1 MLWLALVFPDWPLQ
15 ALFRNQA
22 HAQPLAVAE
31 RQRVLALDAAALA
44 QGVRAGQGLA
54 DALAV
59 APTLLVRPRSDD
71 TECRALR
78 DAAGCALR
86 YTPGVVL
93 ETDGLLMEIAGSV
106 KLFGGLDHLLRQVRS
121 DLAAA
126 GFRALS
132 ACASAP
138 RAARW
143 LARGAP
149 GRYITDIGALPAAL
163 APLPLQTMEIDARM
177 HVLLT
182 DSGVQKVGDVM
193 RLPRDALARRDAA
206 AVRHMIDQALGRL
219 ADPRPYFEIP
229 QRIDSRL
236 ELPVPRYDVDVLLFA
251 ANRLL
256 SACCSQLAAA
266 HAGIESCRLELE
278 HEHHPPT
285 SLILTLGT
293 PSRDA
298 RRMALLAREH
308 LARLALPEAVSALR
322 LQADGW
328 VSLAGRTA
336 DLFGTQ
342 APAPEQRREA
352 GVLLVEH
359 LRARLGRDRVHA
371 LSACADHRPERA
383 QRRTDPGMSL
393 PAQARER
400 RPLWLLPSPQLLRVV
415 DGRPL
420 RGGPLQLVSGPE
432 RIESGWWDADDTASR
447 GDALRDYFVAI
458 GPGHERLWIY
468 REHVPPYCWYLHGLF
483 A

>member
-15 ALFRNQA
+15 ALFRNQT

-59 APTLLVRPRSDD
+59 APTLLVRPRSGDA
-71 TECRALR
+71 ECRALR

-93 ETDGLLMEIAGSV
+93 EADGLLMELAGSV
-106 KLFGGLDHLLRQVRS
+106 KLFGGLDTLLRQVHG

-132 ACASAP
+132 ACAPTP

-149 GRYITDIGALPAAL
+149 GRCITDIGALPAAL
-163 APLPLQTMEIDARM
+163 ALLPLRTMEINARM
-177 HVLLT
+177 YALLA
-182 DSGVQKVGDVM
+182 DSGVQKVGDAM

-206 AVRHMIDQALGRL
+206 AVRHMIDQALGRV
-219 ADPRPYFEIP
+219 ADPRPYFEMP

-251 ANRLL
+251 VNRLL
-256 SACCSQLAAA
+256 NACCSQLAAA
-266 HAGIESCRLELE
+266 HAGIESCLLELE
-278 HEHHPPT
+278 HEHHPST
-285 SLILTLGT
+285 SLILTMGT

-308 LARLALPEAVSALR
+308 MARLALPEAVSALR

-328 VSLAGRTA
+328 VSLDGRTA
-336 DLFGTQ
+336 DLFGPH
-342 APAPEQRREA
+342 APAPGQRREA

-383 QRRTDPGMSL
+383 QRRTDPNQSL
-393 PAQARER
+393 LAPPRDR
-400 RPLWLLPSPQLLRVV
+400 RPLWLLPSPQLLRVA

-420 RGGPLQLVSGPE
+420 RNGPLQLIGGPE

-468 REHVPPYCWYLHGLF
+468 REHVPPYAWYLHGLF